1 MPQAET
7 ELSPL
12 RPIAG
17 PARAATV
24 RTLLGVR
31 APVRVV
37 FTDHAAERAV
47 RYGISYQ
54 NIADAV
60 LDNHDS
66 RQRNPGS
73 DDWFVRQG
81 RLAVIYDWPD
91 GEDATAARVVTVW
104 REE

>member
-1 MPQAET
+1 MA
-7 ELSPL
+7 
-12 RPIAG
+12 
-17 PARAATV
+17 
-24 RTLLGVR
+24 RTLLCVR
-31 APVRVV
+31 APIRVV

-47 RYGISYQ
+47 RSGISYE

-60 LDNHDS
+60 LDNHES

-73 DDWFVRQG
+73 GDWLVRQG

-104 REE
+104 RQE